1 MLGTMR
7 EAGLAKSPDVRASGA
22 VLNASCIEF
31 VTEAALKRG
40 PCVDDHPIG
49 WLVETERGVVV
60 VVVAAEGA
68 WGPQNQRMTYVL
80 SHC

>member
-49 WLVETERGVVV
+49 WLVETERGWWWWPWR
-60 VVVAAEGA
+60 ELG
-68 WGPQNQRMTYVL
+68 GRRTRE
-80 SHC
+80 